1 MTSPT
6 FVKRARILGT
16 GHYLPERVL
25 TNVDVEKMVDT
36 SDEWISSRTGIK
48 ERHVAAEGEATSDMA
63 IAAAK
68 NALEMAGVSA
78 KELDMIIVATISPD
92 MQMPATAMFVQRAIG
107 ARNDCPGFDVAAACA
122 GFLYNMSIADA
133 FIRTGQA
140 KRILIIG
147 AEMITRYVDW
157 NDRNTCVLFGD
168 GAGAAV
174 IGPSEDG
181 ERGILSTHIYADG
194 GQAESLWIPGG
205 GTKNPMSHEI
215 IDSKQHR
222 VKMVGKDV
230 FKFAVK
236 AMSAAAETALT
247 ANGMTVKDVDW
258 MIPHQANLRIIE
270 GVTQRTGMPAERVI
284 VNIANTANTS
294 SASVAIALDQAVR
307 QGKIKPNQNVLFA
320 ALGGG
325 IAWGSALVRW

>member
-1 MTSPT
+1 
-6 FVKRARILGT
+6 
-16 GHYLPERVL
+16 
-25 TNVDVEKMVDT
+25 
-36 SDEWISSRTGIK
+36 
-48 ERHVAAEGEATSDMA
+48 
-63 IAAAK
+63 
-68 NALEMAGVSA
+68 
-78 KELDMIIVATISPD
+78 

-107 ARNDCPGFDVAAACA
+107 ARSDCPGFDIAAACA
-122 GFLYNMSIADA
+122 GFVYNMSIADA

-140 KRILIIG
+140 KRILIVG

-215 IDSKQHR
+215 IDRNDHR

-236 AMSAAAETALT
+236 AMSAAAETALET
-247 ANGMTVKDVDW
+247 NGMTIADVDW

-270 GVTQRTGMPAERVI
+270 GVVQRTGMPMERTI

-307 QGKIKPNQNVLFA
+307 QGKIKPNQNILFA

>member
-1 MTSPT
+1 MITP
-6 FVKRARILGT
+6 VKRARILGT
-16 GHYLPERVL
+16 GHYLPERVV
-25 TNVDVEKMVDT
+25 TNVDLEKLVDT
-36 SDEWISSRTGIK
+36 SDEWISSRTGIR
-48 ERHVAAEGEATSDMA
+48 ERHVAAEGQATSDMA

-68 NALEMAGVSA
+68 NALEMAGIDP
-78 KELDMIIVATISPD
+78 KQLDMIVVATISPD

-107 ARNDCPGFDVAAACA
+107 ARSDCPGFDIAAACA
-122 GFLYNMSIADA
+122 GFVYGLSIADA
-133 FIRTGQA
+133 FIKTGQA
-140 KRILIIG
+140 KYVLVIG

-157 NDRNTCVLFGD
+157 KDRNTCVLFGD

-174 IGPSEDG
+174 VGPSEDG
-181 ERGILSTHIYADG
+181 ERGILSTHVYADG

-205 GTKNPMSHEI
+205 GTKNPMTHEI
-215 IDSKQHR
+215 IDTNQHR

-236 AMSAAAETALT
+236 AMSAAAETALA
-247 ANGMTVKDVDW
+247 ANGMTVADVDW
-258 MIPHQANLRIIE
+258 LIPHQANLRIIE
-270 GVTQRTGMPAERVI
+270 GVVQRTGVPEERCI

-294 SASVAIALDQAVR
+294 SASIAIALDQAVR
-307 QGKIKPNQNVLFA
+307 QGKIKPGQHVLFA

>member
-1 MTSPT
+1 MITP
-6 FVKRARILGT
+6 VKRARILGT
-16 GHYLPERVL
+16 GHYLPERVV
-25 TNVDVEKMVDT
+25 TNVDLEKTVDT
-36 SDEWISSRTGIK
+36 SDEWISSRTGIR
-48 ERHVAAEGEATSDMA
+48 ERHVAAEGQATSDMA

-68 NALEMAGVSA
+68 NALEMSGIDP
-78 KELDMIIVATISPD
+78 KQLDMIVVATISPD

-107 ARNDCPGFDVAAACA
+107 ARSDCPGFDIAAACA
-122 GFLYNMSIADA
+122 GFVYGLSIADA
-133 FIRTGQA
+133 FIKTGQA
-140 KRILIIG
+140 KYVLVIG

-157 NDRNTCVLFGD
+157 KDRNTCVLFGD

-174 IGPSEDG
+174 VGPSEDG
-181 ERGILSTHIYADG
+181 ERGILSTHVYADG

-205 GTKNPMSHEI
+205 GTKNPMTHEI
-215 IDSKQHR
+215 IDTNQHR

-236 AMSAAAETALT
+236 AMSAAAETALA
-247 ANGMTVKDVDW
+247 ANGMTVADVDW
-258 MIPHQANLRIIE
+258 LIPHQANLRIIE
-270 GVTQRTGMPAERVI
+270 GVVQRTGVPEERCI

-294 SASVAIALDQAVR
+294 SASIAIALDQAVR
-307 QGKIKPNQNVLFA
+307 QGKIKPGQHVLFA

>member
-1 MTSPT
+1 VTTP
-6 FVKRARILGT
+6 VKRARILGT

-25 TNVDVEKMVDT
+25 SNVDVEKMVDT

-48 ERHVAAEGEATSDMA
+48 ERHIAREGEATSDMA

-68 NALEMAGVSA
+68 HAIEMAGIEA
-78 KELDMIIVATISPD
+78 KQLDMIIVATISPD
-92 MQMPATAMFVQRAIG
+92 MQMPSTAMFVQRAIG
-107 ARNDCPGFDVAAACA
+107 ARSDCPGFDIAAACA
-122 GFLYNMSIADA
+122 GFVYNMSLADA
-133 FIRTGQA
+133 MIRTRQA
-140 KRILIIG
+140 KYVLIIG

-157 NDRNTCVLFGD
+157 SDRNTCVLFGD

-174 IGPSEDG
+174 LGPSEDG

-205 GTKNPMSHEI
+205 GTKYPMSHEI
-215 IDSKQHR
+215 IDTNQHR

-247 ANGMTVKDVDW
+247 SNGMTIADVDW

-270 GVTQRTGMPAERVI
+270 GVVQRTGMPMERTI

-307 QGKIKPNQNVLFA
+307 QGKIKPGQNVLFA

>member
-1 MTSPT
+1 MSTTPP
-6 FVKRARILGT
+6 KRSRILGT

-25 TNVDVEKMVDT
+25 TNFDLEKMVDT
-36 SDEWISSRTGIK
+36 SDEWINSRTGIR

-68 NALEMAGVSA
+68 GALEMAGITA
-78 KELDMIIVATISPD
+78 KDLDLIVVATISPD
-92 MQMPATAMFVQRAIG
+92 MQMPSTAMFVQRAIG
-107 ARNDCPGFDVAAACA
+107 ARSDCPGFDIAAACA
-122 GFLYNMSIADA
+122 GFVYNMGIADA

-140 KRILIIG
+140 KYVLIVG

-174 IGPSEDG
+174 IGPSEDDK
-181 ERGILSTHIYADG
+181 RGILSTHLYADG

-205 GTKNPMSHEI
+205 GTKYPMTHEV
-215 IDSKQHR
+215 IDQNLHR

-236 AMSAAAETALT
+236 AMSAAAETALE
-247 ANGMTVKDVDW
+247 ANGMTADDVDW
-258 MIPHQANLRIIE
+258 LIPHQANMRIIE
-270 GVTQRTGMPAERVI
+270 GVVQRTGVPIERCI
-284 VNIANTANTS
+284 VNIDKTANTS
-294 SASVAIALDQAVR
+294 SASVGIALDQAVR
-307 QGKIKPNQNVLFA
+307 AGKIKPGQSVLFA